1 MAQRVPGQ
9 KRHVVFGKKKGMKLG
24 NTILSTLTVLFKAQ
38 FFDVMPNLAE
48 HSHLVVVGEND
59 EKSMMGEDVIGLP
72 RPPLIVLRYII
83 YWPD

>member
-1 MAQRVPGQ
+1 M
-9 KRHVVFGKKKGMKLG
+9 
-24 NTILSTLTVLFKAQ
+24 TIEIYNSVDPHNPYAQ
-38 FFDVMPNLAE
+38 FFDVMPNHAD